1 MPDSS
6 ENMQDAMV
14 GLSTVLNMLKKKILY
29 IMIVLISITSISF
42 QLVGPLILR
51 IKNDLIPEGANIVY
65 VTPLEVMMLKLR
77 FALIFGI
84 VATLPVLGYFIFN
97 VFDKRFNLAEKIRKK
112 RFLLILTAF
121 AIGFMFVLGA
131 AYAYFIMLPLFIEY
145 LYISAQS
152 SGAIATYSIFKF
164 ISFAATTTV
173 IFGLVFE
180 LPIVMLF
187 LTRSGVVKYSIFV
200 KYRRHIYVLFLVAGA
215 IATPP
220 DILSQLMVA
229 VPMIIFFEISLVI
242 VRLLGGK
249 NE

>member
-1 MPDSS
+1 MPKSS
-6 ENMQDAMV
+6 ENMQNAMV
-14 GLSTVLNMLKKKILY
+14 GLSTVLNMLKKKIIY
-29 IMIVLISITSISF
+29 IMIVLFSVTSISF

-51 IKNDLIPEGANIVY
+51 MKNDLMPEGANIVY

-77 FALIFGI
+77 LALIIGI

-112 RFLLILTAF
+112 RLLLILTVF

-173 IFGLVFE
+173 IFGLIFE
-180 LPIVMLF
+180 LPIVMTF
-187 LTRSGVVKYSIFV
+187 LARSGVVKYATFV
-200 KYRRHIYVLFLVAGA
+200 KYRKHIYVLFLVAGA

-220 DILSQLMVA
+220 DVLSQLMVA
-229 VPMIIFFEISLVI
+229 VPMIIFFEISLII
-242 VRLLGGK
+242 VRFLGGK